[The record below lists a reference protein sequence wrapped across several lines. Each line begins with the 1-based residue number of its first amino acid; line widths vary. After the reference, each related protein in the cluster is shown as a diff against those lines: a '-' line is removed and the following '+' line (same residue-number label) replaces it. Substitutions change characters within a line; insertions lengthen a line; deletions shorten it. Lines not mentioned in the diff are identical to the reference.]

1 MTVRLLFLHA
11 LSPIHCGTG
20 QAIGGID
27 LPIAREKP
35 TNIPLVPG
43 SSLKGTLRAR
53 SKPEDSMHA
62 TVFGPDT
69 AHASDHAGSVQFS
82 DANLVFLPVRS
93 VCGTFAWVTSP
104 YLLRRLARDAAE
116 TGARALAAAKIPQP
130 KSVNVACVTGDKL
143 KAGDKVVFEDF
154 DFEPLK
160 DPLVSAIAKEVAP
173 YVFAEADREFF
184 TERVCVLHDDV
195 MSVLLR
201 TSMEVVAR
209 NRLDPE
215 TKTVE
220 RGALWTEEALPIES
234 ILVGVV
240 VATPAPPKRGAAAP
254 DAEKLLE
261 YVENLAAGHLQI
273 GGKATVG
280 RGLCRITVGR

>member
-1 MTVRLLFLHA
+1 MNVRLLFLHA

-43 SSLKGTLRAR
+43 SGLKGTLRAR
-53 SKPEDSMHA
+53 AKPEDPMLV

-69 AHASDHAGSVQFS
+69 ENAGEHAGSVQFS

-104 YLLRRLARDAAE
+104 YLLRRLMRDASEAGVKLG
-116 TGARALAAAKIPQP
+116 TGLPQP
-130 KSVNVACVTGDKL
+130 KDVNTACVTDDKL
-143 KAGDKVVFEDF
+143 KAGGRVVFEDF
-154 DFEPLK
+154 DFEPVK
-160 DPLVSAIAKEVAP
+160 DPLVAAIAKDVAVRLFP
-173 YVFAEADREFF
+173 EPERQFF
-184 TERVCVLHDDV
+184 VDRVCVLHDDV

-201 TSMEVVAR
+201 TGMEVVAR

-215 TKTVE
+215 TKTVQ

-234 ILVGVV
+234 ILAGVV
-240 VATPAPPKRGAAAP
+240 VATPVRPRRGGPLPEAQT
-254 DAEKLLE
+254 LLAF
-261 YVENLAAGHLQI
+261 VERLAAGPMQI

-280 RGLCRITVGR
+280 RGLCRVTVGR